1 MPALFCEL
9 KVFFHTSVIDSV
21 QSREE
26 RCKEEEGRR
35 LVVELVA
42 VDDSGRLT
50 NEKFW
55 PSP

>member
-1 MPALFCEL
+1 MHSE
-9 KVFFHTSVIDSV
+9 VTDSV
-21 QSREE
+21 HSREE

-50 NEKFW
+50 NKKFW